1 VTARVLITEPVDA
14 PLEPL
19 GALEIDHR
27 PEIWCHRGEL
37 LQAVGACA
45 ALVVRARTRVD
56 RELLGVAPRLQVVG
70 RLGVGV
76 DNLDLD
82 ALRERKVAV
91 AYAAGINA
99 RSVGEYVIGAAL
111 DLARGLARADRNV
124 RAGRW
129 ERPPA
134 FELRGRTIGIVGL
147 GATGSAVARLAR
159 ALGMRVVGFDPL
171 ITPAIAGLQ
180 RMALDDVLSTA
191 DMVTLHVPLIPQT
204 RKLIGARELSLFKS
218 GAVLINASRGGV
230 IDETALLEALRQ
242 GRLGGAALDVREHE
256 PPPLPDPFAGLDQ
269 VLLTPHVAGRSAEA
283 EAAVA
288 RSVLTDVRR
297 ILEGKEPRGPVIR

>member
-19 GALEIDHR
+19 GRLEIDHR
-27 PEIWCHRGEL
+27 PEIWRHRSEL
-37 LQAVGACA
+37 LQAVAGCA
-45 ALVVRARTRVD
+45 ALVVRAQTRVD
-56 RELLGVAPRLQVVG
+56 RELLEAAPSLQVVG

-82 ALRERKVAV
+82 ALRERGIAV
-91 AYAAGINA
+91 AYAAGLNA
-99 RSVGEYVIGAAL
+99 RSVAEYVIGAAL
-111 DLARGLARADRNV
+111 DLARGLARADRGV
-124 RAGRW
+124 RAARW

-134 FELRGRTIGIVGL
+134 FELRGRTIGVVGL

-159 ALGMRVVGFDPL
+159 ALGMHVVGFDPL
-171 ITPAIAGLQ
+171 ITRPIAGLR

-191 DMVTLHVPLIPQT
+191 DIVTLHVPLIPHT
-204 RKLIGARELSLFKS
+204 RKLIGARELSLLQP
-218 GAVLINASRGGV
+218 GAMLINAARGGV
-230 IDETALLEALRQ
+230 IDEAALLDALQ
-242 GRLGGAALDVREHE
+242 HGRLGGAALDVREQE
-256 PPPLPDPFAGLDQ
+256 PPPVPDPFAGLDQ